1 MIGKVIWLGLVWLLY
16 PYAMVPYIYES
27 IHPIKLQVI
36 HLLKKD
42 MSEPGT
48 RDCSNAWWY
57 LGDEHGGSPQK
68 RLTFDTQQPID
79 ARDRSRWWTDRCRL
93 SYPLPPPPHFCKS
106 GASAPWF
113 HFDSKFRCNIF
124 GLGSLPLESGA
135 VCCLK
140 YKGTRSSMTRNPV
153 SHRWSNPGGWGI
165 RKNWDPRI

>member
-36 HLLKKD
+36 QLLKKD

-57 LGDEHGGSPQK
+57 LGDEYGGSPPK

-93 SYPLPPPPHFCKS
+93 SYPSPPPPLFCKS

-140 YKGTRSSMTRNPV
+140 YKGTRSSMTTIIDDAKP
-153 SHRWSNPGGWGI
+153 SLP
-165 RKNWDPRI
+165 

>member
-48 RDCSNAWWY
+48 RDCSNAWWH
-57 LGDEHGGSPQK
+57 LGDKYGGSPPK

-93 SYPLPPPPHFCKS
+93 SYPSLPPPHISKTHVQYFFVACRRDSIISHALSVSMSIACS
-106 GASAPWF
+106 GLSFWYYGWF
-113 HFDSKFRCNIF
+113 
-124 GLGSLPLESGA
+124 LPLPK
-135 VCCLK
+135 CLPHSHLHHPLAT
-140 YKGTRSSMTRNPV
+140 YTRLV
-153 SHRWSNPGGWGI
+153 
-165 RKNWDPRI
+165 

>member
-48 RDCSNAWWY
+48 RDCSNAWWH
-57 LGDEHGGSPQK
+57 LGDEYGGSPPK

-93 SYPLPPPPHFCKS
+93 SYPSPPPPLFCKS

-140 YKGTRSSMTRNPV
+140 YKGTRSSMTT
-153 SHRWSNPGGWGI
+153 I
-165 RKNWDPRI
+165 RDDAKPSLP

>member
-36 HLLKKD
+36 YLLKKD

-48 RDCSNAWWY
+48 RDCSNAWWH
-57 LGDEHGGSPQK
+57 LGDEYGGSPPK

-93 SYPLPPPPHFCKS
+93 SYPSPPPPLICKS

-124 GLGSLPLESGA
+124 GLGSLPLEGDA

-140 YKGTRSSMTRNPV
+140 YKGTRSS
-153 SHRWSNPGGWGI
+153 
-165 RKNWDPRI
+165 